1 MRGISWGKDIRQMA
15 AAATQAKDD
24 GVMSRGGG
32 NGNGETQ
39 AGQEILRNY
48 NIKGMEVYHGRGRKE

>member
-1 MRGISWGKDIRQMA
+1 MA

-24 GVMSRGGG
+24 GVMSQGGG

-48 NIKGMEVYHGRGRKE
+48 NIKGMIVYHREREEGMKDYTMFLT

>member
-1 MRGISWGKDIRQMA
+1 MA

-48 NIKGMEVYHGRGRKE
+48 NIKGMKVYHGRGRKE